1 MLFLWC
7 YFLLF
12 VLLFV
17 FVFFWWVCVLN
28 VSKVCEGNTW
38 KNSHTK
44 VHVTLCSV
52 ENVICTAA
60 VLSVHKWTFVSAWK
74 TQWRPPSNVLLPLRT
89 STLLF
94 FPVKE
99 NVKRKKCFYTETPLL
114 EFCHLF
120 LTLHSRVLSQ
130 PASYLKFFLKHIA
143 VLCLLVWFVTLK
155 CEDSLNMYTWKV
167 RGKKLCDIWKLQ

>member
-1 MLFLWC
+1 MLFFIVCTFVCFCVFLVGVRIKRQQSLWG
-7 YFLLF
+7 
-12 VLLFV
+12 
-17 FVFFWWVCVLN
+17 
-28 VSKVCEGNTW
+28 EHMW

-74 TQWRPPSNVLLPLRT
+74 TQWRPPSHVLLPLRT